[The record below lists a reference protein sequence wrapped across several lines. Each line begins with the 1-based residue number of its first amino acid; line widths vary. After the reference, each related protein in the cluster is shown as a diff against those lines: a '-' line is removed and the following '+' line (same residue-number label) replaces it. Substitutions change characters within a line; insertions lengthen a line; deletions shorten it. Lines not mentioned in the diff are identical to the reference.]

1 MDTQND
7 LGAEL
12 IEHALTGENTKF
24 TQLRFAEDYIN
35 TRITRIALK
44 RVIRLLAQSAD
55 NIFKAYCKAIIRHQA
70 DPTALMAY
78 KTLLQVVGFYQE
90 ELSVVNKE
98 IKDYENWL
106 FEGNIISAFLFG
118 AEREIY

>member
-7 LGAEL
+7 FGAEL
-12 IEHALTGENTKF
+12 IAHALTGENTKF

-55 NIFKAYCKAIIRHQA
+55 NIFKAYCKAVIQHQA
-70 DPTALMAY
+70 DVTALMAY
-78 KTLLQVVGFYQE
+78 KTLLQVVAFYQE
-90 ELSVVNKE
+90 ELQIVNSE
-98 IKDYENWL
+98 LKDYESWL
-106 FEGNIISAFLFG
+106 SEGNIISAFIFG
-118 AEREIY
+118 AEREI